1 MADVLSSDLPRPDSA
16 VIGDVQG
23 ASLRGRPR
31 GRRFEV
37 FQRPGLPGLELHQGR
52 DAWDALESHAHEA
65 YDLVLVEAG
74 ARQVRHRGTSRVL
87 GPGSLFINA
96 SGEEH
101 AGASESGWSFRSLYL
116 PPAYF
121 IEANREVGGGER
133 LPCFSSL
140 VLEQPTVT
148 ERFLAACDSL
158 AEGEGVL
165 ASESLLMA
173 VLVETLL
180 RTADGHPE
188 LPKLGHEPRAVRLV
202 QEYLREHIDGNVGL
216 DALVGLTGLSRF
228 HLIRVFRAA
237 TGLAPHAWQLQ
248 LRIHW
253 AKVLLTQGRSL
264 VDVALETGFADQS
277 HFTRKFKQVVGLPP
291 GAFLRRVRGSRQASA
306 PGLLPP
312 GGAPE
317 T

>member
-1 MADVLSSDLPRPDSA
+1 MAEALPPELPRPDSA
-16 VIGDVQG
+16 VIDDVQG
-23 ASLRGRPR
+23 ASRRGRPR
-31 GRRFEV
+31 GSRFEV
-37 FQRPGLPGLELHQGR
+37 FQRPELPGLELHRGR
-52 DAWDALESHAHEA
+52 EVWDALEPHAHEA

-74 ARQVRHRGTSRVL
+74 TRQVRHRGVSQVL
-87 GPGSLFINA
+87 GPGSLIINA

-101 AGASESGWSFRSLYL
+101 AGASQSGWSFRSLYL
-116 PPAYF
+116 PSAYF
-121 IEANREVGGGER
+121 LEANREVGEGER
-133 LPCFSSL
+133 LPRLSSL
-140 VLEQPTVT
+140 VLEQSTVN
-148 ERFLAACDSL
+148 ERFLAVCDSL
-158 AEGEGVL
+158 AQGDGAL

-180 RTADGHPE
+180 RTADGHPA
-188 LPKLGHEPRAVRLV
+188 LPKLGHEPRAVRHV
-202 QEYLREHIDGNVGL
+202 QEYLREHLASNVGL
-216 DALVGLTGLSRF
+216 DTLAGLTGLSRF

-291 GAFLRRVRGSRQASA
+291 GAFQRRPPWPARR
-306 PGLLPP
+306 PP
-312 GGAPE
+312 G
-317 T
+317 